1 MLVDGKLT
9 FIVAGSQ
16 REGGGN
22 HTQVTFYVTN
32 DITGCYESRTQ
43 CMSRSQGH
51 ECLCACIVFDR

>member
-1 MLVDGKLT
+1 MFVDGKLT

-43 CMSRSQGH
+43 FMSRSQAH
-51 ECLCACIVFDR
+51 